1 MDMDFGDARKES
13 IEGSDAMSLKGDE
26 DSQHKNVKEVI
37 SHNKPKK
44 DANLHIIPQDY
55 VCTARDITVIE
66 SIKSAPKNTQFVDIG
81 DALLSTDDL
90 ECLIKDDMFL
100 HDGVINAYIYCM
112 LAHDHLQ
119 DRAGEKVHIISTFVS
134 GQIKEDG
141 ERDIDPSKYRRIV
154 RHVNCYLQQDML
166 FIPINMP
173 GYHWYLAVANAK
185 KREIQVLDSLGEN
198 VKRNDLAT
206 TVNIYFFSHLSIYF
220 V

>member
-1 MDMDFGDARKES
+1 MDSGDARKES
-13 IEGSDAMSLKGDE
+13 IEGSDAMSLQGAGN
-26 DSQHKNVKEVI
+26 SQHNHVEEVI

-44 DANLHIIPQDY
+44 DANLHVIPQE
-55 VCTARDITVIE
+55 T
-66 SIKSAPKNTQFVDIG
+66 N
-81 DALLSTDDL
+81 DL
-90 ECLIKDDMFL
+90 ECLIKNDMFL

-112 LAHDHLQ
+112 LAHENLQ

-141 ERDIDPSKYRRIV
+141 KKDIDPSKYRRIV
-154 RHVNCYLQQDML
+154 RHVNSYLQQDML

-198 VKRNDLAT
+198 VKRDDLAT
-206 TVNIYFFSHLSIYF
+206 TLLGLEKWLKLAEHSPEFINGHKWPDLNVTKWTVVEQIQEAIQTDG
-220 V
+220 

>member
-13 IEGSDAMSLKGDE
+13 IEDSDAIMLKGDE
-26 DSQHKNVKEVI
+26 DSQHKNVEEVI

-44 DANLHIIPQDY
+44 VANLHIIPQDY

-90 ECLIKDDMFL
+90 ECLIKNDMFL
-100 HDGVINAYIYCM
+100 HEGVINAYIYCM
-112 LAHDHLQ
+112 LAQEYLQ

-134 GQIKEDG
+134 GQIKEDR
-141 ERDIDPSKYRRIV
+141 ERHIDSSKYRRIV
-154 RHVNCYLQQDML
+154 RHVNSYLQQDML
-166 FIPINMP
+166 FIPINMS

-206 TVNIYFFSHLSIYF
+206 TVTIYFFFHLSIYF

>member
-1 MDMDFGDARKES
+1 MAYY
-13 IEGSDAMSLKGDE
+13 I
-26 DSQHKNVKEVI
+26 
-37 SHNKPKK
+37 
-44 DANLHIIPQDY
+44 Y
-55 VCTARDITVIE
+55 VN
-66 SIKSAPKNTQFVDIG
+66 IKTLCHPSSPS
-81 DALLSTDDL
+81 LLSLRLDQEDDFRGLRCVGKNHQEL
-90 ECLIKDDMFL
+90 EFL
-100 HDGVINAYIYCM
+100 SVINAYIYCM

-134 GQIKEDG
+134 GQIKEEG

-154 RHVNCYLQQDML
+154 RHVNTYLQQDML

-206 TVNIYFFSHLSIYF
+206 TLRGLEKWLKLA
-220 V
+220 

>member
-1 MDMDFGDARKES
+1 MDSGDARKES
-13 IEGSDAMSLKGDE
+13 IEGSDAMSLQGAGN
-26 DSQHKNVKEVI
+26 SQHNHVEEVI

-44 DANLHIIPQDY
+44 DANLHVIPQ
-55 VCTARDITVIE
+55 A
-66 SIKSAPKNTQFVDIG
+66 
-81 DALLSTDDL
+81 TDDL
-90 ECLIKDDMFL
+90 ECLIKNDMFL

-112 LAHDHLQ
+112 LAHEHLQ

-141 ERDIDPSKYRRIV
+141 ERDIDPSKYRRI
-154 RHVNCYLQQDML
+154 L

-206 TVNIYFFSHLSIYF
+206 TLLGLEKWLKLAEHSPEFIKGHKWPDLNVTKWTVVEQIQEAIQTDG
-220 V
+220 